1 MKRRILCILMMFA
14 LTLPVIPT
22 QVSAKSN
29 IKLNKTYITLP
40 RNKTFSLKLKGSKK
54 KVKWTSNKK
63 KIATVSKK
71 GKVTA
76 KKTGT
81 AYITAKI
88 GKKSYKCKVSVKSST
103 YINNKLSDAYN
114 WQCEK
119 IWNDGYCN
127 IYHYIEDGTDAIGNK
142 MNIADTIRKLN
153 TAYKKRNRFN
163 KFVSSVQGK
172 KYSKFKT
179 KWPKLDQETVRLKQI
194 LDKNGTPKPK
204 SNYYFPYQKYSNYL
218 WELLD
223 ILNNI

>member
-1 MKRRILCILMMFA
+1 MKKRILCILM
-14 LTLPVIPT
+14 TLVLAHSVVPV
-22 QVSAKSN
+22 QVNAKSK
-29 IKLNKTYITLP
+29 IKI
-40 RNKTFSLKLKGSKK
+40 NKTFITLQKNKTFTLKIKGSKK
-54 KVKWTSNKK
+54 KVKWASNKK

-71 GKVTA
+71 GNVTA

-88 GKKSYKCKVSVKSST
+88 GKKRYKCKVSVKSST

-142 MNIADTIRKLN
+142 MNIATTIRKLN
-153 TAYKKRNRFN
+153 TAYKKRNGFN
-163 KFVSSVQGK
+163 KFVSSIQGK

-179 KWPKLDQETVRLKQI
+179 KWSKLDQETVRLKQI

-204 SNYYFPYQKYSNYL
+204 SNYYFPYQKYSTYL
-218 WELLD
+218 WDLLE
-223 ILNNI
+223 IVNRL

>member
-1 MKRRILCILMMFA
+1 MKKRILCILM
-14 LTLPVIPT
+14 TLVLAYSIVPV
-22 QVSAKSN
+22 QVNAKSK
-29 IKLNKTYITLP
+29 IKLNKTFITLQK
-40 RNKTFSLKLKGSKK
+40 NKTFSLKIKGSKK
-54 KVKWTSNKK
+54 KIKWTSNKK

-88 GKKSYKCKVSVKSST
+88 GKKRYKCKVSVKSST

-119 IWNDGYCN
+119 IWNNGYCN

-142 MNIADTIRKLN
+142 MNIATTIRKLN
-153 TAYKKRNRFN
+153 TAYKKRNGFN

-179 KWPKLDQETVRLKQI
+179 KWSKLDQETVRLKQI

-204 SNYYFPYQKYSNYL
+204 SDYYFPYQKYSNCL

-223 ILNNI
+223 ILNNL